1 MQGGG
6 TEINMSKK
14 SNEHF
19 FRVDFYDGTEFPYDK
34 HRLHSHEYNELS
46 IIEYGDITY
55 CSDNGTYKLLGK
67 SIIFSRAYQLHNPYV
82 DGKKPYKRYQVFF
95 DYSFLSDLFV
105 DKIPFFL
112 TNSFVANLSD
122 DDFDELSAYMKILHK
137 SYKNNNGSKEALLS
151 LQLLLSSILLKVN
164 TLKRINDPLPN
175 TSSDYIDKV
184 ILYIHENCGK
194 KLTIQS
200 IASEFFVSRTKLML
214 DFKKYTGMTT
224 NNYIILAKL
233 SVAKKYLHQGCSI
246 QKCASL
252 CGFSSAEYFIK
263 TFSKFNGITPAQY
276 KRRQ

>member
-1 MQGGG
+1 
-6 TEINMSKK
+6 MSKP
-14 SNEHF
+14 NDHF
-19 FRVDFYDGTEFPYDK
+19 FRIDYYDGVDFPYDK

-55 CSDNGTYKLLGK
+55 CSDIGTYKLSGK
-67 SIIFSRAYQLHNPYV
+67 NIIFSRAYQLHNPYV
-82 DGKKPYKRYQVFF
+82 NSKNPYKRYQVFF

-105 DKIPFFL
+105 DKISFFL
-112 TNSFVANLSD
+112 TNSFVAHLSD
-122 DDFDELSAYMKILHK
+122 DDFDELFAYMKNLYMH
-137 SYKNNNGSKEALLS
+137 YKDDNGSKENLLA
-151 LQLLLSSILLKVN
+151 LQLLLSLILLKVN
-164 TLKRINDPLPN
+164 TLKRINAPLYH

-184 ILYIHENCGK
+184 ILYIHEKCNE
-194 KLTIQS
+194 KLTIQD
-200 IASEFFVSRTKLML
+200 IASQFFVSRTKLML

-233 SVAKKYLHQGCSI
+233 SIAKKYLHQGYSI